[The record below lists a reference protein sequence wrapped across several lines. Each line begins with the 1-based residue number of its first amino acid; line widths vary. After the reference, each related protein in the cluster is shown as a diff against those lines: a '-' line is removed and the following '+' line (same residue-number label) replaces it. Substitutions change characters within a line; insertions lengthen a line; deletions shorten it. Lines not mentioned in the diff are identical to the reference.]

1 MDSTS
6 RTGSKQESQAQAHT
20 HTQLPV
26 AMDAALG
33 MVATAV
39 DLQPLI
45 ASLMRQPVGI
55 VKDSGSQTH
64 RHHPHMGMGAVLGM
78 EATVV
83 GIQLRI
89 AIRVHKSVKE
99 IVGVNGK
106 VGNHKLI
113 RVIGLI
119 PFCIHSRVFGCGIF
133 S

>member
-20 HTQLPV
+20 QPPV

-45 ASLMRQPVGI
+45 ASLMRPPVGI

-89 AIRVHKSVKE
+89 AIRVHKSVKD
-99 IVGVNGK
+99 IVWVNGK

-113 RVIGLI
+113 RDIGII
-119 PFCIHSRVFGCGIF
+119 PFCVHSRVLGSGIF